1 LQLSIPSESEIIFE
15 FSPGGG
21 GENWRASGWREETKI
36 EQKAPPAASIKRTKV
51 RLKKK
56 KKKKIQLKQ

>member
-15 FSPGGG
+15 FSPGG
-21 GENWRASGWREETKI
+21 ENRRASGWREETKI